1 MISILGVDGSG
12 KSHLVAQIQGQKGL
26 KVRVLRATDYHL
38 SPLAEAS
45 DLSLMLSAL
54 SNTADEKKS
63 YELKGISLFLKMMLF
78 TKARKNLLSNCPATI
93 EITERHPVI
102 DFMVYSP
109 FYQSMMQTGCLS
121 QELFFALKND
131 NTFESLWEYF
141 DAEVREKVGVSFIHL
156 PQFLIQ
162 LSHQSQAWDQNTFH
176 ILETLFD
183 CPLPTGIIY
192 IDIPSQEHQ
201 DRLSQR
207 KPIQE
212 LHERQRVLQN
222 IHARYGK
229 ILAFLSSRVI
239 AHYHSSFDDTCIFIR
254 DHGANNT

>member
-12 KSHLVAQIQGQKGL
+12 KSHLAAQIQGQKGL

-38 SPLAEAS
+38 SLLAEVS
-45 DLSLMLSAL
+45 DLSWMLSAL
-54 SNTADEKKS
+54 SNIADERKS

-78 TKARKNLLSNCPATI
+78 TKARKNLSSNCPATT

-109 FYQSMMQTGCLS
+109 FYQTMMQSGRLS
-121 QELFFALKND
+121 QELFIALKND

-141 DAEVREKVGVSFIHL
+141 DAEIREKVGVSFIHL
-156 PQFLIQ
+156 PQFLVE
-162 LSHQSQAWDQNTFH
+162 LSHQSQAWDQNTLH

-207 KPIQE
+207 KSIQE

-239 AHYHSSFDDTCIFIR
+239 AHYHSSFDDTCIFISK
-254 DHGANNT
+254 HGTSNS